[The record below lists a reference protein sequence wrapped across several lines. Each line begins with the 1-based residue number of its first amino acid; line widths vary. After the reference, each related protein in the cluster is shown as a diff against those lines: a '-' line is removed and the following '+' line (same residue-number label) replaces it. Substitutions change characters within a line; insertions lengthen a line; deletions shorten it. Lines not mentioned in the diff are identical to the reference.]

1 MPLPLSCPGVVS
13 CHGRTLFTHATVICL
28 PTIVLSILVSCAGD
42 EIGLFPAGH
51 SLVYQYNT
59 TVWLGTSLGEVSSQW
74 GLSGRLTIQ
83 GQAGD
88 ALLQLSDVTVT
99 LYNGDGSTERSNVST
114 IILPTQ
120 AKQLLQPFILN
131 YKNKQILEA
140 LSVKDN
146 EPIWVVNFKRGLAS
160 LLQLDITALERTAF
174 ITLEK
179 CVYGTCAVEYGVT
192 SQDDFVTI
200 RKFIDQDTCA
210 QFPRRSLNKRSTLIC
225 PTEWQDQVTSSSERM
240 YTVHSQN
247 GRAII
252 KHITSSGGT
261 YVKPFQS
268 RGEAH
273 VLLVNQSLTLESDDI
288 DATPLEVS
296 ENVTR
301 VSLTFTLPEL
311 DKTQGRAP
319 SNQNRLI
326 SAVGRALTE
335 LSDSVDHSHEG
346 LDIRKLHSNLVSTV
360 VDLLSLA
367 EQSSLEVLFDRLIVG
382 TSYHQE
388 TVRNLFLD
396 ILPQVGTEACA
407 LFIKDLILEK
417 KVTNATIVHF
427 FTTLPFHI
435 QHPSEE
441 LLLSLEDL
449 MNLSEGAE
457 GEVKNALVL
466 GFASLIYKTCQQTC
480 RPDTLDRYI
489 RRYLDWL
496 TDSSSYADQLLYL
509 DGLSNIELGRVFEYL
524 EPIIRGNV
532 TVLSSQPHHIRYRA
546 IWATASRAS
555 YHREQVYQLYWPL
568 LANTSEHLEVRVA
581 ALSMLVISQPSPG
594 LFLNLFWFMQREVNP
609 HLYYHY
615 YTTLQSLVDSKYPC
629 YITLGELVKRLA
641 RFVRPPSHPQWS
653 SGNYIL
659 DYSDETHGFGS
670 LAHLSMVG
678 DERSGLPNVFHLT
691 LSSHTM
697 ERSITQLSLF
707 VRIEGVLDAVKHQL
721 FKMQEEESSISK
733 ILMVLQQ
740 LNITSVEQRPIHL
753 EVAVKLDGRVIF
765 TQYFN
770 HSAFDNLLTVLSNF
784 ELLQS
789 GLHLNGQRSV
799 VELHDEDVFSTELG
813 TLVILRSSTVTFTS
827 LRGNLTQG
835 LDPPH
840 LVYKRHLNFA
850 TSLTTLNQLS
860 TYNPLLNLWQGVE
873 RSHALHGYLLFNNE
887 QVLDMIHLIFKLT
900 SHQPTGRQAGFV
912 SHLRTQVFV
921 RGLEADKKL
930 SRLCPVCESHVEWS
944 GGDDSQQAK
953 ELVNL
958 DLGDLGSRIQVDLLG
973 CNGCQGSDS
982 IFKLLRTILDDH
994 GKNSRVLP
1002 LSHPLLGLF
1011 HMIDYL
1017 LLAPPSGVSGYS
1029 AHLVSTQSQP
1039 AQLELSLLLTT
1050 EDVPSS
1056 DLLELLPSKKLTLK
1070 LLLVHKVANSSSVL
1084 RSWDINTVYT
1094 TSRGF
1099 TEHDLKLKVTRL
1111 LGQTISHRLC
1121 LEADAW
1127 FPEWD
1132 PERPTT
1138 HLVKGQMNVAWG
1150 VVDDSKCPRD
1160 SSGLRVTV
1168 RAELSD
1174 EQSVLGDNKSYRAC
1188 HVDSS
1193 GKEGLLLTEACS
1205 LVAREMATMRKYTAN
1220 FRYTK
1225 LPEVLLSAGDYL
1237 ISLMEVLYPGVT
1249 PDSSE
1254 YGVMVTAEF
1263 PMSRPE
1269 VKLTMNKRRTT
1280 VSARQPWLLN
1290 TLYSPGL
1297 ALATRYRIINWCI
1310 MNSTNLRTF
1319 DEAFLELTIPL
1330 CYTLASADNSKQPT
1344 FAVFVR
1350 KVAEKDALTNI
1361 PLPCFVATRWQAKRS
1376 RTTSLGGIKGADRP
1390 LAGTSHREPS
1400 SSLSHNLLSNK
1411 PLSTVCVCFFVT
1423 QLPTIITLPI
1433 RFTETHGFT
1442 KNMEELRIEP
1452 RTSGSVAMNAYH

>member
-1 MPLPLSCPGVVS
+1 MG
-13 CHGRTLFTHATVICL
+13 THVTVICL

-42 EIGLFPAGH
+42 ESGLFPAGH
-51 SLVYQYNT
+51 SLVYEYNT
-59 TVWLGTSLGEVSSQW
+59 TVWLGTSLGKVSSQW
-74 GLSGRLTIQ
+74 GLSGRLTVQ

-99 LYNGDGSTERSNVST
+99 LYNGDGSTESGNVSK

-120 AKQLLQPFILN
+120 AKQLLQPFILH

-140 LSVKDN
+140 LSVKDS
-146 EPIWVVNFKRGLAS
+146 EPIWAVNFKRGLAS

-174 ITLEK
+174 ITQEK
-179 CVYGTCAVEYGVT
+179 SVYGTCAVEYGVK
-192 SQDDFVTI
+192 SQGDFVTI
-200 RKFIDQDTCA
+200 RKFVDQDTCT

-225 PTEWQDQVTSSSERM
+225 PTEWQDQVTSSSERT
-240 YTVHSQN
+240 YTVRSQN
-247 GRAII
+247 GSAII

-261 YVKPFQS
+261 YVQPFQS

-288 DATPLEVS
+288 NASPLEVS

-301 VSLTFTLPEL
+301 VSLTFTLPES

-319 SNQNRLI
+319 ANQNRLI

-335 LSDSVDHSHEG
+335 LSDSVDHSNEG
-346 LDIRKLHSNLVSTV
+346 LDISKLHGNLVSTV

-367 EQSSLEVLFDRLIVG
+367 ELSSLEVLFDRLIVG

-417 KVTNATIVHF
+417 KVANATVVHF
-427 FTTLPFHI
+427 LTTLPFHI
-435 QHPSEE
+435 QHLSEE
-441 LLLSLEDL
+441 LLLSLEEL
-449 MNLSEGAE
+449 VNLSEGAE

-489 RRYLDWL
+489 RRYLDWF

-532 TVLSSQPHHIRYRA
+532 TVRSSQPHHIRYRA

-555 YHREQVYQLYWPL
+555 YHREQVYHLYWPL

-629 YITLGELVKRLA
+629 YTTLGELVKRLA
-641 RFVRPPSHPQWS
+641 RFVRPPSEPQWS

-670 LAHLSMVG
+670 LAHVSMVG

-721 FKMQEEESSISK
+721 FKVQEEESSISE

-770 HSAFDNLLTVLSNF
+770 QSAFDNLLTVLSNL

-799 VELHDEDVFSTELG
+799 VELHDEDVFPTEVG

-840 LVYKRHLNFA
+840 LVYKRHLDFA

-873 RSHALHGYLLFNNE
+873 RSHALHGYLLLNNE

-900 SHQPTGRQAGFV
+900 SHQPTGRQAGIV

-930 SRLCPVCESHVEWS
+930 TRLCPNCESHVEWS
-944 GGDDSQQAK
+944 GGDDSQQAGRDEEGSILK
-953 ELVNL
+953 LIYPHFPGRRVGNHSGKTTLSRLVQDSNL
-958 DLGDLGSRIQVDLLG
+958 NLI
-973 CNGCQGSDS
+973 
-982 IFKLLRTILDDH
+982 I
-994 GKNSRVLP
+994 SRVLP
-1002 LSHPLLGLF
+1002 LSRPLLGLF
-1011 HMIDYL
+1011 HLTDYL

-1029 AHLVSTQSQP
+1029 AHLVSTQSHP
-1039 AQLELSLLLTT
+1039 AQLELSLLLMT

-1099 TEHDLKLKVTRL
+1099 TEHDLKVKVTRL
-1111 LGQTISHRLC
+1111 LGQTVSHRLC

-1150 VVDDSKCPRD
+1150 AVDDSRCPRD

-1188 HVDSS
+1188 RVDSS

-1205 LVAREMATMRKYTAN
+1205 WVAREMATMRKYIAN
-1220 FRYTK
+1220 FRWVVNLTEQ

-1237 ISLMEVLYPGVT
+1237 VSLLEVLYPGVT
-1249 PDSSE
+1249 PDSSD

-1269 VKLTMNKRRTT
+1269 VKLTVNKRRTT

-1310 MNSTNLRTF
+1310 MNSSNLRTF
-1319 DEAFLELTIPL
+1319 DEAFLELTTPP

-1350 KVAEKDALTNI
+1350 KVAEKDALITKVI
-1361 PLPCFVATRWQAKRS
+1361 PDVVRLEMK
-1376 RTTSLGGIKGADRP
+1376 LGGM
-1390 LAGTSHREPS
+1390 L
-1400 SSLSHNLLSNK
+1400 
-1411 PLSTVCVCFFVT
+1411 
-1423 QLPTIITLPI
+1423 
-1433 RFTETHGFT
+1433 
-1442 KNMEELRIEP
+1442 
-1452 RTSGSVAMNAYH
+1452 

>member
-1 MPLPLSCPGVVS
+1 MKGFLQ
-13 CHGRTLFTHATVICL
+13 RAHATVICL
-28 PTIVLSILVSCAGD
+28 PTIVLSILVLCAGD
-42 EIGLFPAGH
+42 ESGLFPSGH

-74 GLSGRLTIQ
+74 GLSGRLTVQ
-83 GQAGD
+83 GQAVD
-88 ALLQLSDVTVT
+88 ALLQLSDITVT
-99 LYNGDGSTERSNVST
+99 LYNGDGSTER
-114 IILPTQ
+114 
-120 AKQLLQPFILN
+120 
-131 YKNKQILEA
+131 
-140 LSVKDN
+140 
-146 EPIWVVNFKRGLAS
+146 
-160 LLQLDITALERTAF
+160 
-174 ITLEK
+174 
-179 CVYGTCAVEYGVT
+179 VEYGVT
-192 SQDDFVTI
+192 SQDEFVTI

-225 PTEWQDQVTSSSERM
+225 PTEWQDQVTSSSERT
-240 YTVHSQN
+240 YTVRSQN
-247 GRAII
+247 GRTII

-261 YVKPFQS
+261 YVQPFQS

-288 DATPLEVS
+288 NATPLEVS

-346 LDIRKLHSNLVSTV
+346 LDINKLHSNLVSTV

-417 KVTNATIVHF
+417 KVANATIVHF
-427 FTTLPFHI
+427 LTTLPFHI
-435 QHPSEE
+435 EHPSEE
-441 LLLSLEDL
+441 LLLSLEEL
-449 MNLSEGAE
+449 VNLSEGAE

-489 RRYLDWL
+489 RRYIDWL

-546 IWATASRAS
+546 IWATAGRAS
-555 YHREQVYQLYWPL
+555 YHREQVYHLYWPL

-594 LFLNLFWFMQREVNP
+594 LFLNLFWFMQREVNS

-629 YITLGELVKRLA
+629 YITLYVSQGGELVKRLA

-721 FKMQEEESSISK
+721 FKAQEEESSISE

-740 LNITSVEQRPIHL
+740 LNITLVEQRPIHL

-799 VELHDEDVFSTELG
+799 VELHDEDVFPTELG
-813 TLVILRSSTVTFTS
+813 TLVFLRSSTVTFTS

-840 LVYKRHLNFA
+840 LVYKRHLDFA

-930 SRLCPVCESHVEWS
+930 SRLCPDCKSHVEWS
-944 GGDDSQQAK
+944 GGDDSQQAGQMPRLPPSGCAPVSK
-953 ELVNL
+953 YDNCSN
-958 DLGDLGSRIQVDLLG
+958 DLGSRIQVDLLG

-982 IFKLLRTILDDH
+982 IFQLLRTILDDH

-1002 LSHPLLGLF
+1002 LSRPLLGLF
-1011 HMIDYL
+1011 HMMDYL

-1039 AQLELSLLLTT
+1039 AQALLASIVGYGAGVWAHQLRGDRAKGKLRSLRRKILMRISGAYKTVPTNAWCVTLSVWPLDLERTGYRKQKGPDELKEIRQRQNQDLRQNRQEETPEEEVTS
-1050 EDVPSS
+1050 EDERDGGEETS
-1056 DLLELLPSKKLTLK
+1056 DLDK
-1070 LLLVHKVANSSSVL
+1070 
-1084 RSWDINTVYT
+1084 
-1094 TSRGF
+1094 
-1099 TEHDLKLKVTRL
+1099 
-1111 LGQTISHRLC
+1111 
-1121 LEADAW
+1121 
-1127 FPEWD
+1127 
-1132 PERPTT
+1132 
-1138 HLVKGQMNVAWG
+1138 
-1150 VVDDSKCPRD
+1150 
-1160 SSGLRVTV
+1160 
-1168 RAELSD
+1168 
-1174 EQSVLGDNKSYRAC
+1174 
-1188 HVDSS
+1188 
-1193 GKEGLLLTEACS
+1193 
-1205 LVAREMATMRKYTAN
+1205 
-1220 FRYTK
+1220 
-1225 LPEVLLSAGDYL
+1225 
-1237 ISLMEVLYPGVT
+1237 
-1249 PDSSE
+1249 
-1254 YGVMVTAEF
+1254 
-1263 PMSRPE
+1263 
-1269 VKLTMNKRRTT
+1269 
-1280 VSARQPWLLN
+1280 
-1290 TLYSPGL
+1290 
-1297 ALATRYRIINWCI
+1297 
-1310 MNSTNLRTF
+1310 
-1319 DEAFLELTIPL
+1319 
-1330 CYTLASADNSKQPT
+1330 TLAN
-1344 FAVFVR
+1344 
-1350 KVAEKDALTNI
+1350 
-1361 PLPCFVATRWQAKRS
+1361 W
-1376 RTTSLGGIKGADRP
+1376 
-1390 LAGTSHREPS
+1390 
-1400 SSLSHNLLSNK
+1400 
-1411 PLSTVCVCFFVT
+1411 
-1423 QLPTIITLPI
+1423 
-1433 RFTETHGFT
+1433 
-1442 KNMEELRIEP
+1442 
-1452 RTSGSVAMNAYH
+1452 

>member
-1 MPLPLSCPGVVS
+1 MKGFLQ
-13 CHGRTLFTHATVICL
+13 RAHATVICL
-28 PTIVLSILVSCAGD
+28 PTIVLSILVLCAGD
-42 EIGLFPAGH
+42 ESGLFPSGH

-74 GLSGRLTIQ
+74 GLSGRLTVQ
-83 GQAGD
+83 GQADD
-88 ALLQLSDVTVT
+88 ALLQLSDITVT
-99 LYNGDGSTERSNVST
+99 LYNGDGSTERGNVST

-120 AKQLLQPFILN
+120 AKQLLQPFILH

-192 SQDDFVTI
+192 SQDEFVTI

-225 PTEWQDQVTSSSERM
+225 PTEWQDQVTSSSERT
-240 YTVHSQN
+240 YTIRSQN

-261 YVKPFQS
+261 YVQPFQS

-288 DATPLEVS
+288 NATPLEVS

-326 SAVGRALTE
+326 SAE
-335 LSDSVDHSHEG
+335 LV
-346 LDIRKLHSNLVSTV
+346 
-360 VDLLSLA
+360 
-367 EQSSLEVLFDRLIVG
+367 
-382 TSYHQE
+382 
-388 TVRNLFLD
+388 
-396 ILPQVGTEACA
+396 
-407 LFIKDLILEK
+407 
-417 KVTNATIVHF
+417 
-427 FTTLPFHI
+427 
-435 QHPSEE
+435 
-441 LLLSLEDL
+441 
-449 MNLSEGAE
+449 NLSEGAE

-546 IWATASRAS
+546 IWATAGRAS
-555 YHREQVYQLYWPL
+555 YHREQVYHLYWPL

-594 LFLNLFWFMQREVNP
+594 LFLNLFWFMQREVNS

-629 YITLGELVKRLA
+629 YITLYVSQGLWKSRSSSNFRRRLRRVQMRGELVKRLA

-721 FKMQEEESSISK
+721 FKAQEEESSISE

-740 LNITSVEQRPIHL
+740 LNITLVEQRPIHL

-799 VELHDEDVFSTELG
+799 VELHDEDVFPTELG

-840 LVYKRHLNFA
+840 LVYKRHLDFA

-930 SRLCPVCESHVEWS
+930 SRLCPDCESHVEWS
-944 GGDDSQQAK
+944 GGDDSQQAVRFKSICSDATDVK
-953 ELVNL
+953 EV
-958 DLGDLGSRIQVDLLG
+958 IQSSNF
-973 CNGCQGSDS
+973 CAQYWM
-982 IFKLLRTILDDH
+982 IMART
-994 GKNSRVLP
+994 P
-1002 LSHPLLGLF
+1002 
-1011 HMIDYL
+1011 
-1017 LLAPPSGVSGYS
+1017 
-1029 AHLVSTQSQP
+1029 
-1039 AQLELSLLLTT
+1039 
-1050 EDVPSS
+1050 
-1056 DLLELLPSKKLTLK
+1056 
-1070 LLLVHKVANSSSVL
+1070 
-1084 RSWDINTVYT
+1084 
-1094 TSRGF
+1094 
-1099 TEHDLKLKVTRL
+1099 
-1111 LGQTISHRLC
+1111 GQ
-1121 LEADAW
+1121 
-1127 FPEWD
+1127 
-1132 PERPTT
+1132 
-1138 HLVKGQMNVAWG
+1138 
-1150 VVDDSKCPRD
+1150 
-1160 SSGLRVTV
+1160 
-1168 RAELSD
+1168 
-1174 EQSVLGDNKSYRAC
+1174 
-1188 HVDSS
+1188 
-1193 GKEGLLLTEACS
+1193 
-1205 LVAREMATMRKYTAN
+1205 
-1220 FRYTK
+1220 
-1225 LPEVLLSAGDYL
+1225 
-1237 ISLMEVLYPGVT
+1237 
-1249 PDSSE
+1249 
-1254 YGVMVTAEF
+1254 
-1263 PMSRPE
+1263 
-1269 VKLTMNKRRTT
+1269 
-1280 VSARQPWLLN
+1280 
-1290 TLYSPGL
+1290 
-1297 ALATRYRIINWCI
+1297 
-1310 MNSTNLRTF
+1310 
-1319 DEAFLELTIPL
+1319 
-1330 CYTLASADNSKQPT
+1330 
-1344 FAVFVR
+1344 
-1350 KVAEKDALTNI
+1350 
-1361 PLPCFVATRWQAKRS
+1361 
-1376 RTTSLGGIKGADRP
+1376 
-1390 LAGTSHREPS
+1390 
-1400 SSLSHNLLSNK
+1400 
-1411 PLSTVCVCFFVT
+1411 
-1423 QLPTIITLPI
+1423 
-1433 RFTETHGFT
+1433 
-1442 KNMEELRIEP
+1442 
-1452 RTSGSVAMNAYH
+1452 